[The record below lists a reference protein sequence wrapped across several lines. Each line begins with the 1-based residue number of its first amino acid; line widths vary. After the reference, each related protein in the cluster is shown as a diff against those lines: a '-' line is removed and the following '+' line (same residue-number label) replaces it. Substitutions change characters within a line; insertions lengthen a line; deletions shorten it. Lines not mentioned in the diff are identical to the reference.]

1 VRGTGEGTR
10 KVFFLG
16 TDLFILRRTSSE
28 KKQYPIQFPFVVY
41 SLYYM
46 FVV

>member
-1 VRGTGEGTR
+1 LE
-10 KVFFLG
+10 L
-16 TDLFILRRTSSE
+16 ICSSWEEPALR